1 MYRALKWL
9 PAAVLAIHL
18 SAKIYWSE
26 QSFLLDVAIY
36 NLIWILAVGA
46 IAQGPLVN
54 DPIALA
60 CASLAISFWG
70 IGSVL
75 NSYGNFYSVSERTEL
90 LAQICYTLFYP
101 FILLALPRIVK
112 RGRKLNP
119 IELLDASIFGLG
131 ISSIATALVFSWVFP
146 NSIASATDQFF
157 SLLFPIGDLL
167 LLTISAVALITHRLH
182 VRALHLFLGLS
193 VFSFSDLFFL
203 WLAIRDQYQFGQ
215 LTDDGWLLG
224 IILIQLAFWSPPA
237 RDGREIT
244 IHPVFITISVF
255 ISPILLALSAIR
267 PGIFPIIS
275 VAPTIATLFL
285 AFIRMTIVIRQA
297 RNLGEEK
304 VLARTDEL
312 TGLPNRRRL
321 VAELDTFSKSE
332 GALLLLDLNQF
343 KPVNDQYGHECGNI
357 LLQQVAQRF
366 SRSLPTG
373 AVLARLG
380 GDEFGVLING
390 SYEETLEA
398 AYALEAT
405 LSYPFTIEGNSIK
418 IGVSIGHFQND
429 GSHNPLER
437 ADAAMYEA
445 KRTGV
450 GVFRAQPVS

>member
-9 PAAVLAIHL
+9 PAALLTLHIC
-18 SAKIYWSE
+18 AKIYLPG
-26 QSFLLDVAIY
+26 QSLLFDVAIY
-36 NLIWILAVGA
+36 NLVWISVIIA
-46 IAQGPLVN
+46 IAQAPLVN

-75 NSYGNFYSVSERTEL
+75 NSYGNFYLLSQRIEL

-112 RGRKLNP
+112 RGRRLNP

-131 ISSIATALVFSWVFP
+131 ISSISTALVITWVFP
-146 NSIASATDQFF
+146 NSIASIEDQFF
-157 SLLFPIGDLL
+157 ALLFPIGDLL

-182 VRALHLFLGLS
+182 IRALQLFLGLS
-193 VFSFSDLFFL
+193 LFSASDLLFL
-203 WLAIRDQYQFGQ
+203 WLAIRGDYQFGQ
-215 LTDDGWLLG
+215 LTDDGWLIG
-224 IILIQLAFWSPPA
+224 IVLIQLCFWSAPA
-237 RDGREIT
+237 QVNRDVA

-255 ISPILLALSAIR
+255 ISPILLALSALR
-267 PGIFPIIS
+267 PGIFPVMSI
-275 VAPTIATLFL
+275 APTIATLFL

-343 KPVNDQYGHECGNI
+343 KPVNDQFGHESGNL

-390 SYEETLEA
+390 SYEETLEV

-429 GSHNPLER
+429 GSHNALER

-450 GVFRAQPVS
+450 GVVRAQPNL

>member
-18 SAKIYWSE
+18 SAKIYWPE

-75 NSYGNFYSVSERTEL
+75 NSYGNFYSVSDRTEL

-224 IILIQLAFWSPPA
+224 IILIQLAFWSPPT

-450 GVFRAQPVS
+450 GVVRAQPVL

>member
-9 PAAVLAIHL
+9 PGALLVLHICT
-18 SAKIYWSE
+18 KIYSTE
-26 QSFLLDVAIY
+26 QSLLFDVVLYNLVWVVAI
-36 NLIWILAVGA
+36 IA
-46 IAQGPLVN
+46 IAQAPLAN

-70 IGSVL
+70 LGSVL
-75 NSYGNFYSVSERTEL
+75 NSYGNFYIVSAQTEL

-131 ISSIATALVFSWVFP
+131 ISSISTALVITWVFP
-146 NSIASATDQFF
+146 HSIASISEQFF
-157 SLLFPIGDLL
+157 ALLFPIGDLL
-167 LLTISAVALITHRLH
+167 LLTISAVALITHRLQTR
-182 VRALHLFLGLS
+182 VLHLFLGLS
-193 VFSFSDLFFL
+193 LFSASDLFFL
-203 WLAIRDQYQFGQ
+203 WLAISGDYQFGQ
-215 LTDDGWLLG
+215 LTDDGWLIG
-224 IILIQLAFWSPPA
+224 IVLIQLCFWSQTTQLH
-237 RDGREIT
+237 RDIA

-255 ISPILLALSAIR
+255 ISPILLALSALR
-267 PGIFPIIS
+267 PGIFPVIS
-275 VAPTIATLFL
+275 IAPTIATLFL

-321 VAELDTFSKSE
+321 VAELDTFSKGE

-343 KPVNDQYGHECGNI
+343 KPVNDQYGHEFGNL

-429 GSHNPLER
+429 GSHNALER

-450 GVFRAQPVS
+450 GVVRAQPVL

>member
-1 MYRALKWL
+1 MHRALKWL
-9 PAAVLAIHL
+9 PATILAIHV
-18 SAKIYWSE
+18 SAKIYSPE
-26 QSFLLDVAIY
+26 QSLLLDVAIY
-36 NLIWILAVGA
+36 NLIWILAVVA

-54 DPIALA
+54 DPVALA
-60 CASLAISFWG
+60 CASLAFSFWG
-70 IGSVL
+70 LGSML
-75 NSYGNFYSVSERTEL
+75 NSYGNFYSVSARTEL

-131 ISSIATALVFSWVFP
+131 ISSISTALVISWVFP
-146 NSIASATDQFF
+146 NSTSSVTDQFF

-182 VRALHLFLGLS
+182 ARALHLFLGLA
-193 VFSFSDLFFL
+193 VFSFSDLLFL
-203 WLAIRDQYQFGQ
+203 WLAIRDDYEFGQ
-215 LTDDGWLLG
+215 LTDNGWLLG
-224 IILIQLAFWSPPA
+224 IVLIQLAFWSSPA

-255 ISPILLALSAIR
+255 ISPTLLALSTIR

-343 KPVNDQYGHECGNI
+343 KPVNDQYGHEFGNL

-380 GDEFGVLING
+380 GDEFGVLVNG

-405 LSYPFTIEGNSIK
+405 LSYPFTIEGNVIK

-429 GSHNPLER
+429 GSHNALEQ

-450 GVFRAQPVS
+450 GVVRAQPVL